1 MNINQAQ
8 QLSGVSSDNIRFYEK
23 QGLLCPRRNR
33 ANDYREYSEDDIRT
47 LKLIRILRM
56 LDMPLPQIR
65 TVLAGDVPLSQAA
78 QLQRQRLTLQAQQL
92 ESAILWKR
100 WMWTVFSIEWTPPNR
115 QRGSSG
121 AGFRITAGWPCPSMK
136 NGLPLSLMRR

>member
-47 LKLIRILRM
+47 LKFIRILRM

-65 TVLAGDVPLSQAA
+65 DQQGPHVPKTEQEMNFKNKINLKMQISSTA
-78 QLQRQRLTLQAQQL
+78 
-92 ESAILWKR
+92 ESWDRVGRTRSSRK
-100 WMWTVFSIEWTPPNR
+100 VEGHGEKV
-115 QRGSSG
+115 GS
-121 AGFRITAGWPCPSMK
+121 RPKK
-136 NGLPLSLMRR
+136 NFFFGINNLYFDFLKIF